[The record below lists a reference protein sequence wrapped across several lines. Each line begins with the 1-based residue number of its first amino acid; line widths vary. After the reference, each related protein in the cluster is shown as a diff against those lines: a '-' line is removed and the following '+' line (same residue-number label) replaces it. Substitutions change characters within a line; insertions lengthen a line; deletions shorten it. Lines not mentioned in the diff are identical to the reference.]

1 MSEFENIKTLLLENG
16 KTLER
21 ALDECYAPD
30 PSANERLIEVQRYG
44 ILGGGKRIRAFLTLE
59 SARLLGAEKNAALP
73 YACALEMI
81 HASSLVHDDM
91 ECMDN
96 DETRRGRAAV
106 HTEYG
111 EAMALISGDAMCVK
125 AFGTAATNPHTDFV
139 TNAQAVAILAESA
152 GERGMLAGQT
162 VDIFAASTQLNP
174 EEIIDLHSLKT
185 GRLICAA
192 VKLGCLAAGVSES
205 DEKCLSLVKYAKNIG
220 LAFQI
225 TDDILDFENGE
236 HELNSVLSFMSTEEA
251 REYANKLTE
260 EAIEAV
266 RDIDD
271 GTLSELAR
279 YLLVRKS

>member
-1 MSEFENIKTLLLENG
+1 MPEFENIKTLLLENA
-16 KTLER
+16 KTLEE
-21 ALDECYAPD
+21 ALDACFAPD
-30 PSANERLIEVQRYG
+30 PSANVKLVEVQKYG

-59 SARLLGAEKNAALP
+59 SARLLGAARSAALP

-96 DETRRGRAAV
+96 DELRRGRAAV

-111 EAMALISGDAMCVK
+111 EAMALISGDAICVK
-125 AFGTAATNPHTDFV
+125 AFGTAATNPHIDPA
-139 TNAQAVAILAESA
+139 TNAHAVAILAESA
-152 GERGMLAGQT
+152 GECGMLAGQT
-162 VDIFAASTQLNP
+162 VDIFAASTQLTP
-174 EEIIDLHSLKT
+174 EEIIELHSLKT
-185 GRLICAA
+185 GKLVCAA
-192 VKLGCLAAGVSES
+192 VKLGCLAAGVPES

-236 HELNSVLSFMSTEEA
+236 HELNSVLSFMSVEEA
-251 REYANKLTE
+251 REYANKLTS

-266 RDIDD
+266 KNIDD
-271 GTLSELAR
+271 GTLSELAK